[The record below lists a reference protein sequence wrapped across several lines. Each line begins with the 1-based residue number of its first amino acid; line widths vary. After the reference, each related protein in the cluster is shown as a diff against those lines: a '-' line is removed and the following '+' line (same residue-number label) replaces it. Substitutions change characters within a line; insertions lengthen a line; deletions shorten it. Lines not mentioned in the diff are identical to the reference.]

1 MKRFFLI
8 VVLLLSIAAAQD
20 ALVPPGC
27 VQEPGRLVCDQTS
40 SLENVGIE
48 YRSNAVC
55 FFDEFEEVGCNA
67 TAAFTEQVQARICK
81 AVIPYSGDD
90 VDYDNINLESDCT
103 TKTFRAGQT
112 FEIITRS
119 ELLDNCRED
128 DEFLMEHCAVKG
140 KQFRADI
147 ELSTEP
153 LTVLVLGEVPAAT
166 IAETVSGV
174 NPALQLGIIA
184 AFVLALYVL
193 SKAWK
198 KKR

>member
-8 VVLLLSIAAAQD
+8 VVLLMSVAAAQT
-20 ALVPPGC
+20 ALIPPGC
-27 VQEPGRLVCDQTS
+27 VKEPGRLVCDQTS
-40 SLENVGIE
+40 SMENVGIQ
-48 YRSNAVC
+48 YKSDATC

-81 AVIPYSGDD
+81 AVIPYNDD
-90 VDYDNINLESDCT
+90 SVDYDNINLESDCA
-103 TKTFRAGQT
+103 TKVFRAGQT

-128 DEFLMEHCAVKG
+128 AEFLIEYCAVKG
-140 KQFRADI
+140 RSFRADV
-147 ELSTEP
+147 ELSTNP
-153 LTVLVLGEVPAAT
+153 LTVLVLGEVPDAT
-166 IAETVSGV
+166 IAETVSEL

-184 AFVLALYVL
+184 AFVLALYAL
-193 SKAWK
+193 SKVWK